1 VAEHKGACCSSPAA
15 MCYWFAASL
24 IAWEYLASSACIG
37 FLSMRCLPP
46 RSFSQWQSA
55 ALPTGLVPRAQR
67 ISSTG
72 GGGMLKVGVRGN
84 REQSSFPECSCGGSV
99 EFLTC
104 GVVNVPETLSTPV
117 KLNSDHAPTEM
128 LLAYEG
134 YAASLIFFSGHVH

>member
-55 ALPTGLVPRAQR
+55 ALPTGLVRRALGENLKHRWWRDAESRSEGQPGTVIVPRMLLRRKRR
-67 ISSTG
+67 IFD
-72 GGGMLKVGVRGN
+72 VRG
-84 REQSSFPECSCGGSV
+84 RQCAR
-99 EFLTC
+99 
-104 GVVNVPETLSTPV
+104 
-117 KLNSDHAPTEM
+117 NSE
-128 LLAYEG
+128 
-134 YAASLIFFSGHVH
+134 YAN